1 MPTGYTAPVQS
12 GKITD
17 FAAFAM
23 QCARAFGALITMRD
37 ESPEAPIPERFEP
50 TDHHARELQVA
61 VARLAELQAMT
72 PEEVARAS
80 VKAHADA
87 YTSWL
92 ERERTRR
99 EQRGRYELML
109 AQVDAWEP
117 PTDAHE
123 GLKRFMREQLT
134 ESIRFDCGEPY
145 PEPVS
150 PGPAEW
156 LATQVEKAEWSAAYH
171 TKADQE
177 ERERVEGRNRWLAA
191 LRASLVRAA

>member
-12 GKITD
+12 GEIAD
-17 FAAFAM
+17 FATFAM
-23 QCARAFGALITMRD
+23 QCARAFGALVTMRD
-37 ESPEAPIPERFEP
+37 EPVDAPIPERFES
-50 TDHHARELQVA
+50 TDYHARELSAA
-61 VARLAELQAMT
+61 VARLADLQAMS

-87 YTSWL
+87 YASWM

-99 EQRGRYELML
+99 EQRARYEVML

-117 PTDAHE
+117 PTDGHE

-134 ESIRFDCGEPY
+134 ESIGFDCGEPY

-150 PGPAEW
+150 PGPDGW
-156 LATQVEKAEWSAAYH
+156 LAAQIEKAEWSAAYH
-171 TKADQE
+171 AKADRE
-177 ERERVEGRNRWLAA
+177 ERERVEGRNRWLAD
-191 LRASLVRAA
+191 LRASLKREG